1 MANTTITKEKSVTL
15 WNADGWTNI
24 TFDAITPPAG
34 AQFIRWKIDS
44 GVGSQV
50 ELRSVEYNP
59 LSRGSWYTNAAMIDC
74 ASNWNAPR
82 FQARFTYSGG
92 HVNATF
98 TLTVEFGASY
108 TPVTAGNK
116 IGTADINQT
125 GTSISSGTK
134 LQASLKSGLTAG
146 NKITAADFNSIVL
159 GQ

>member
-1 MANTTITKEKSVTL
+1 MANTTITKEKTVTL

-34 AQFIRWKIDS
+34 SKFIRWKIDS
-44 GVGSQV
+44 GVGAQV
-50 ELRSVEYNP
+50 ELRSVDYNP
-59 LSRGSWYTNAAMIDC
+59 ISRGSWYTDAAMIDC
-74 ASNWNAPR
+74 ASNFNAPR

-116 IGTADINQT
+116 ILASDINQT
-125 GTSISSGTK
+125 GTSISAGTIMTNTHFTAGTK
-134 LQASLKSGLTAG
+134 IEAST
-146 NKITAADFNSIVL
+146 FNSQVL

>member
-1 MANTTITKEKSVTL
+1 MANTTITKEKTVTL

-24 TFDAITPPAG
+24 TFDAITPPSG
-34 AQFIRWKIDS
+34 AQFIRWKMDTAA
-44 GVGSQV
+44 GSQV
-50 ELRSVEYNP
+50 ELRDTSYNP
-59 LSRGSWYTNAAMIDC
+59 ISRNTWYTDKSKIDC
-74 ASNWNAPR
+74 ASNYNAPR

-92 HVNATF
+92 HVNVDF